1 MTGMRL
7 TRRDFLLSTGLC
19 AAAATWPGRLA
30 LAYAATE
37 KRLLLVILRGG
48 MDGLAAVVPY
58 GDRVYAGARGDMALP
73 QNAESLVVLDH
84 HFAMHKSLAP
94 LAALFQQKE
103 LLVLHAAATPYRERS
118 HFEAQDLLENG
129 SLKPHGIST
138 GWLSRAV
145 AVLPGTSAVAVGPAV
160 PLVLRGDA
168 PVTSWAPSILPEVDD
183 DFLNRVMHM
192 YEHDPLLSKAV
203 AGAMQEDG
211 RMQGNTRGPRAF
223 VGMMQKA
230 ALFLSAPKGA
240 RIGAIDM
247 GGWDTH
253 ANQGTADGRL
263 ANNMEILAEGL
274 TAFRQGMGAQWEN
287 TAVLVVT
294 EFGRTVKSNGTGG
307 TDHGTAGVAFL
318 LGGSVQ
324 GGQVVGDWPGLSRL
338 YEGRDLYPA
347 NDLRRLL
354 KGTLH
359 GHLGIAEAQL
369 AETVFPGSGSAA
381 PFQSLFRA

>member
-1 MTGMRL
+1 MIGMRL
-7 TRRDFLLSTGLC
+7 TRRRFFLNAGLC
-19 AAAATWPGRLA
+19 AAVVTWPGRLA
-30 LAYAATE
+30 LAYTATE

-58 GDRVYAGARGDMALP
+58 GDHAYADARGDMALP
-73 QNAESLVVLDH
+73 QNAESLVALDN

-94 LAALFQQKE
+94 LASLFQQKE

-145 AVLPGTSAVAVGPAV
+145 AALPGASAVAMGPAI

-192 YEHDPLLSKAV
+192 YERDPLLSEAV

-223 VGMMQKA
+223 IGMMQKA
-230 ALFLSAPKGA
+230 ASFLSAPKGA

-274 TAFRQGMGAQWEN
+274 TAFRQGMGTHWKD

-307 TDHGTAGVAFL
+307 TDHGTAGAAFL
-318 LGGSVQ
+318 LGGGVQ
-324 GGQVVGDWPGLSRL
+324 GGQMIGDWPGLARL

-354 KGTLH
+354 KSTLH

-369 AETVFPGSGSAA
+369 AETVFPGSGSMAL
-381 PFQSLFRA
+381 FQSLFRA